1 MLEGRR
7 LHTKLTDGTL
17 ATQELKTFRQKAQH
31 GSQQLRDAIL
41 RAKGYAIVESQKVK
55 AAPVFKPVQIKP
67 RRGRPKGSKKIH
79 AYNFNVVRIIGLVA
93 ENYGLSVES
102 LLGRGRKRDIAVPR
116 HVAMY
121 LVRKIEGV
129 SYPGIG
135 HQFGGRDHTT
145 IIAGIRD
152 VDRLIEAGD
161 NRTIK
166 ALHFVQARMGA

>member
-41 RAKGYAIVESQKVK
+41 RAKGYAIVEPQK

-67 RRGRPKGSKKIH
+67 RRGRPKGSKKVH

-102 LLGRGRKRDIAVPR
+102 ILGRGRKRDIAVPR

-161 NRTIK
+161 NKTIK

>member
-1 MLEGRR
+1 
-7 LHTKLTDGTL
+7 
-17 ATQELKTFRQKAQH
+17 
-31 GSQQLRDAIL
+31 
-41 RAKGYAIVESQKVK
+41 
-55 AAPVFKPVQIKP
+55 
-67 RRGRPKGSKKIH
+67 
-79 AYNFNVVRIIGLVA
+79 
-93 ENYGLSVES
+93 
-102 LLGRGRKRDIAVPR
+102 
-116 HVAMY
+116 MY

-161 NRTIK
+161 NKTIK

>member
-41 RAKGYAIVESQKVK
+41 RAKGYEVAEPQKINV
-55 AAPVFKPVQIKP
+55 APVFKPVPIKP

-93 ENYGLSVES
+93 EIYGISVES
-102 LLGRGRKRDIAVPR
+102 LLGRGRKRDVAIPR

-129 SYPGIG
+129 SYPCIG

-161 NRTIK
+161 KKAIT
-166 ALHFVQARMGA
+166 ALHFVQTRMGA